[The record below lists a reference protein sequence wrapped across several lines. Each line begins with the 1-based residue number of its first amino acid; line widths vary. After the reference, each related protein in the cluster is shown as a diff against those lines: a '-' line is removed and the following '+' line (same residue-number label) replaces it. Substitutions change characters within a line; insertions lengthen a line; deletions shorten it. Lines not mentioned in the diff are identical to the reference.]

1 MTTLQLI
8 AARRRTLA
16 DQLDGLSAKQWE
28 TQSLCEAWTVREVV
42 GHMVMPFTH
51 SMRQALFGILR
62 AGGSWDRFSERAS
75 SGNAARPTDELVQM
89 LRDHAEDPWS
99 PPGGGHIGALTDLV
113 VHSLDIARPCGFDPE
128 LDKATAGAVL
138 DSVVGQKSVKA
149 FGVDLSAVRLEA
161 SDVDWSHGDGRL
173 VRGPAAELI
182 VALTGRVGACLEGP
196 GAQLL

>member
-16 DQLDGLSAKQWE
+16 DQLDGLSPPQWE
-28 TQSLCEAWTVREVV
+28 AQSLCDAWTVRVVV
-42 GHMVMPFTH
+42 GHLVMPFTH
-51 SMRQALFGILR
+51 SMRQALFGIVR
-62 AGGSWDRFSERAS
+62 ARGSWDRFSERAS
-75 SGNAARPTDELVQM
+75 RENAAKPTDELVKM

-128 LDKATAGAVL
+128 LDGATARAVL
-138 DSVVGQKSVKA
+138 DSVVGPKSVKA
-149 FGVDLSAVRLEA
+149 FGIDLTGVRLEA
-161 SDVDWSHGDGRL
+161 TDLDWSHGAGRL

-182 VALTGRVGACLEGP
+182 VGLTGRVGACLEGP